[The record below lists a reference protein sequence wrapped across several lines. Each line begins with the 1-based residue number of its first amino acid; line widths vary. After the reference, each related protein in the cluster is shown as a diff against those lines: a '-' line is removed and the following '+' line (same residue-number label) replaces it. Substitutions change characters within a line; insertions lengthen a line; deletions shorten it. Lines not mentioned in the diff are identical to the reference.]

1 MLTGMTGQD
10 QRVAV
15 VTGAASGIGFAT
27 CQGLA
32 TQGYRLVLA
41 DVEPGA
47 LADAAATLGRSTDV
61 VPVEVDVRD
70 REAVAGVADLT
81 YERFGRADVV
91 FNNAGIATGGPVA
104 ETTHDD
110 WRWTIDVNL
119 WGPIHGVEAFLPRM
133 LEAGRGHLLFTAS
146 FAGLVPN
153 LGLGAYCVSK
163 YGVVALAEVLH
174 RELRDRGIGV
184 SVLCPM
190 IVTTNIGTSARNR
203 PPELGGGQP
212 PAAPAAPSQPPAGSV
227 LPADVVADRVV
238 AAIGTDRLYILTHEE
253 SRPMIRRRFD
263 RIDRAF
269 EG

>member
-1 MLTGMTGQD
+1 MTAQD

-15 VTGAASGIGFAT
+15 VTGAASGIGLAT
-27 CQGLA
+27 CHALA
-32 TQGYRLVLA
+32 AEGYRLVLA
-41 DVEPGA
+41 DVEPGP
-47 LADAAATLGRSTDV
+47 LAEATASLATTTDV

-70 REAVAGVADLT
+70 RDAVARVADLT

-91 FNNAGIATGGPVA
+91 FNNAGIATGGPVV

-133 LEAGRGHLLFTAS
+133 VEAGRGHLLFTAS

-203 PPELGGGQP
+203 PPELGGGLP
-212 PAAPAAPSQPPAGSV
+212 PPEREAPGEPRGTVLSAG
-227 LPADVVADRVV
+227 AVAEQVV
-238 AAIGTDRLYILTHEE
+238 AAIGTDRLYIVTHPE

-263 RIDRAF
+263 RIDSAF
-269 EG
+269 ER